1 MNRYRIVVALLMGIM
16 SLSVFTACKSRH
28 KKHSVD
34 IENNVT
40 EQMSAMSG
48 AVLDRWID
56 TTLSITSAMPYQVS
70 RRVNMQ
76 VGSRNVAGEIKM
88 VAGDRIWIN
97 VSLLGITFARAMFTN
112 DSLMYYERL
121 RKTSFE
127 GSWEDLHRVHAA
139 LGVVDYNMVEGMMFA
154 RPIYKFNRREL
165 SSRENGIMTFVE
177 QRPQN
182 GFYRKISIDETSHR
196 ILSQHITVEDG
207 SVLYVGE
214 YTYDDNGS
222 LKEALFNMSAAN
234 YISVRFT
241 YGVERDDAGYM
252 PFSIPHGFNDV
263 KEILRE
269 IGVDSN

>member
-1 MNRYRIVVALLMGIM
+1 MNRYRIVIALLIGIM
-16 SLSVFTACKSRH
+16 FLAVFTACKSRH

-34 IENNVT
+34 IEHSTT
-40 EQMSAMSG
+40 EHMTTMSG
-48 AVLDRWID
+48 AMLDRWID

-76 VGSRNVAGEIKM
+76 VSSRNVAGEVRM

-127 GSWEDLHRVHAA
+127 GRWEELHRVHAA

-165 SSRENGIMTFVE
+165 SGRENGIMTFVE
-177 QRPQN
+177 QRPQK
-182 GFYRKISIDETSHR
+182 GFYRKINIDESSHR
-196 ILSQHITVEDG
+196 ILSQELVAEDG
-207 SVLYVGE
+207 SVSYMGE
-214 YTYDDNGS
+214 YTYDGNGS

-234 YISVRFT
+234 YIAVRFI
-241 YGVERDDAGYM
+241 YGTERDDAGYM
-252 PFSIPHGFNDV
+252 PFKIPEGFSDV